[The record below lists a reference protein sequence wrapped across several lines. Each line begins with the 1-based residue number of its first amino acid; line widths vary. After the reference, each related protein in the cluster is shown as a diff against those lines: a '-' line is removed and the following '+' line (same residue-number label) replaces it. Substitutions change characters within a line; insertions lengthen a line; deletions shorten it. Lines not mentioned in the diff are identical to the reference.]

1 MLYRVVIPNYYKQQF
16 LYIKL
21 SKKTC
26 VYSNYYFQNIIVTFQ
41 VSTLFLEYEK
51 SNKTKKHKKKNT
63 IKNF

>member
-26 VYSNYYFQNIIVTFQ
+26 SNYYFQNIIVTFQ

-51 SNKTKKHKKKNT
+51 SNKTKKHLKKK
-63 IKNF
+63 IK